1 MGNMQ
6 VSSHEWEALY
16 VCLAT
21 FTTLWTATYFCT
33 AKACAPGHKLELMIA
48 AAYCGTT
55 LDDSLA
61 VHAGRPLTAVSERGG
76 IQLQQHGGGVQ
87 LTGILSHRCQ
97 QFGTILWLWLV
108 WFLLLFLVLFIIK
121 LIVSFL
127 DWIEP

>member
-1 MGNMQ
+1 MQ

-61 VHAGRPLTAVSERGG
+61 VHAGRPLTAVSVRRGYTAG
-76 IQLQQHGGGVQ
+76 AAWW
-87 LTGILSHRCQ
+87 RCSTHWHPQ
-97 QFGTILWLWLV
+97 PPKLGPWLI

-121 LIVSFL
+121 LIVSL

>member
-1 MGNMQ
+1 MQ

-61 VHAGRPLTAVSERGG
+61 VHAGRPLTAVSVRRGYTAG
-76 IQLQQHGGGVQ
+76 AAWWRCSTHWHPQPPMSAVWDHSLALAHLVPPSLPRPLHHQTHRQLSG
-87 LTGILSHRCQ
+87 
-97 QFGTILWLWLV
+97 
-108 WFLLLFLVLFIIK
+108 
-121 LIVSFL
+121 L
-127 DWIEP
+127 D